1 MHLERG
7 CVQLTK
13 LRKETEAI
21 DEISYII
28 SYYLLVIITYLL
40 IMLTSYFTCIWNI
53 IRLVIIIMLIYLILL
68 KSRICEI
75 LETAEILEKPRE
87 DLSLPYTDFISS

>member
-1 MHLERG
+1 MAVHVFRNLFWKISYLFSQILITCLYCSRASFSPSSYSKKMHLERG

-28 SYYLLVIITYLL
+28 SYYLPVIITYLL
-40 IMLTSYFTCIWNI
+40 IMLTPYFTCI
-53 IRLVIIIMLIYLILL
+53 
-68 KSRICEI
+68 
-75 LETAEILEKPRE
+75 
-87 DLSLPYTDFISS
+87 

>member
-1 MHLERG
+1 
-7 CVQLTK
+7 
-13 LRKETEAI
+13 
-21 DEISYII
+21 
-28 SYYLLVIITYLL
+28 
-40 IMLTSYFTCIWNI
+40 
-53 IRLVIIIMLIYLILL
+53 MLIYLILL